1 MKKIVILGAGYAGIE
16 TAKLIEKKLRRR
28 DDVEITVIDKNSY
41 HTLMTELHEVAGWRT
56 EEDSVRIN
64 LDKIFSG
71 RKINLKRDLINEI
84 DFEKRILKS
93 ESQTYEYDYLVLG
106 TGSQPEFYGI
116 KGIKEYGFTLWSY
129 EDAMKIRHHIKDC
142 FEKASV
148 ETDLNKRKQL
158 LTFAVAGGGFTGV
171 EMAGELGEIA
181 PIFCEK
187 YNINKDEVKLYL
199 VEGGNKIL
207 PIFSEKQIQKA
218 EKRLEKL
225 GVEILKES
233 FISELTSEGFLLK
246 EKERIDTKTLIW
258 AAGIKVSEIGE
269 KVELQKNEKGRL
281 LADKYLKA
289 EGKDGV
295 YLVGDNIGYKE
306 EKGYTPQIVEAAIQS
321 GKTVATNILANIQ
334 GEKETEFKP
343 EYHGFMVSIGGRYA
357 ISDTM
362 GMKMSGFFAMALKHL
377 INLHYLVL
385 LGGLNL
391 VWSYMNHE
399 FFRMENR
406 RSIMGGH
413 ISERTVNFWLVPLR
427 IYVGS
432 MWVYESIKKIQEGW
446 LNPSNIKI
454 IVNATSGASASG
466 NGDWAQAAQQVE
478 PLLKEMPFFMDWIM
492 NHIVAINPFLFQSSI
507 VITELIIGILII
519 VGLFTFISS
528 GISVVLTFMFL
539 LSAMA
544 DASILWYTFAGI
556 ALMGGA
562 GRIFGLDYYIMPV
575 IKKYWNKTKFA
586 KKNYLYID

>member
-71 RKINLKRDLINEI
+71 RKINLKRDLIDEI

-171 EMAGELGEIA
+171 EMAGELGEIV

-225 GVEILKES
+225 GFEILKQS
-233 FISELTSEGFLLK
+233 FICEHTNEGFLLK

-269 KVELQKNEKGRL
+269 KVELTKNEKGRL

-321 GKTVATNILANIQ
+321 GKTVAKNILANIQ

-466 NGDWAQAAQQVE
+466 NGDWTQAAQQVE

>member
-246 EKERIDTKTLIW
+246 NQEGIDTKTLIW

-575 IKKYWNKTKFA
+575 IKKYWKKTKFA

>member
-233 FISELTSEGFLLK
+233 FICEHTSEGFLLK

-575 IKKYWNKTKFA
+575 IKKYWKKTKFA

>member
-71 RKINLKRDLINEI
+71 RKINLKRDLIDEI

>member
-1 MKKIVILGAGYAGIE
+1 M
-16 TAKLIEKKLRRR
+16 
-28 DDVEITVIDKNSY
+28 
-41 HTLMTELHEVAGWRT
+41 
-56 EEDSVRIN
+56 
-64 LDKIFSG
+64 
-71 RKINLKRDLINEI
+71 
-84 DFEKRILKS
+84 KS

-171 EMAGELGEIA
+171 EMAGELGEIV

-225 GVEILKES
+225 GFEILKQS
-233 FISELTSEGFLLK
+233 FICEHTNEGFLLK

-269 KVELQKNEKGRL
+269 KVELTKNEKGRL

-321 GKTVATNILANIQ
+321 GKTVAKNILANIQ

>member
-575 IKKYWNKTKFA
+575 IKKYWKKTKFA